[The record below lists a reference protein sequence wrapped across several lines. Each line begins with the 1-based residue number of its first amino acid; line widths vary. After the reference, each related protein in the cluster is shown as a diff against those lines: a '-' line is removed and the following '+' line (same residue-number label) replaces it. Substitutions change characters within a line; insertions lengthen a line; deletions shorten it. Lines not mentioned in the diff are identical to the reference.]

1 MTIQLNTDK
10 NLTIH
15 KEYETKINDVISQ
28 QLSRF
33 DDLITRIEVHLADE
47 NGSKDGLE
55 DKRCLL
61 EARITGKDPVA
72 VSHFDK
78 NYDLAI
84 QGSLTKLKS
93 KLETIAG
100 KLKAH

>member
-15 KEYETKINDVISQ
+15 QEYEDKIHSQ
-28 QLSRF
+28 IKAALSRF
-33 DDLITRIEVHLADE
+33 SDLITRIELHLSDE

-55 DKRCLL
+55 DKRCLI
-61 EARITGKDPVA
+61 EAKVSSKEPIA
-72 VSHFDK
+72 VCSFGK

-84 QGSLTKLKS
+84 AGALTKLKS
-93 KLETIAG
+93 TLETVAG
-100 KLKAH
+100 KMKSY

>member
-15 KEYETKINDVISQ
+15 QEYEDKIQSQ
-28 QLSRF
+28 ITDALNRF
-33 DDLITRIEVHLADE
+33 SDLITRLEVHLSDE

-55 DKRCLL
+55 DKRCLI
-61 EARITGKDPVA
+61 EAKITGKEPIAVA
-72 VSHFDK
+72 NLGN

-84 QGSLTKLKS
+84 AGALTKLKS
-93 KLETIAG
+93 KLETVAG
-100 KLKAH
+100 KMKAH